1 MYSTLNR
8 ACRHDF
14 NLWNVLHII
23 PVSINFFSLSTMS
36 WIKLAHSWLLFICM
50 FTRKKH
56 AFIIIEILC
65 SSKCPS
71 WKAFVMAKTFCVLT
85 IPKVW
90 VKDRYGGVY
99 ISHLADVFINRLE
112 PFICRNIGIR
122 CGWQEKAAVKSL
134 PLVPRYN
141 HRRPLFTCVVSFV
154 RCDRGHYPSPRPRT
168 FH

>member
-1 MYSTLNR
+1 MERFAYYSCVNK
-8 ACRHDF
+8 F
-14 NLWNVLHII
+14 VLFVYDVLDKTGTFLIVIYLH
-23 PVSINFFSLSTMS
+23 VYQ
-36 WIKLAHSWLLFICM
+36 
-50 FTRKKH
+50 KKH

-122 CGWQEKAAVKSL
+122 CG
-134 PLVPRYN
+134 
-141 HRRPLFTCVVSFV
+141 
-154 RCDRGHYPSPRPRT
+154 
-168 FH
+168 